1 MKFYI
6 SINGVLRNLIDRIDY
21 IYNAYY
27 INSEKDESD
36 NFLYEIAYPIKNNNL
51 INYFKFHTK
60 EEFDQFLYI
69 DFALNIFGHANAS
82 YSNIFVDLNKFMY
95 ENKDDNFTIIGIDEF
110 GKAIP
115 ATLFFLSKYGFSGKN
130 IKFIKTQDI
139 KKEWKN
145 CDIWIT
151 DDENVIKLCPKNKK
165 VIKFNTIYNQYFT
178 YLIEID
184 NLTQIN
190 NLIQIKND

>member
-60 EEFDQFLYI
+60 EEFDQFL
-69 DFALNIFGHANAS
+69 
-82 YSNIFVDLNKFMY
+82 LNK
-95 ENKDDNFTIIGIDEF
+95 NKMIIDAFSTKTRTF
-110 GKAIP
+110 GSIAAYKIR
-115 ATLFFLSKYGFSGKN
+115 
-130 IKFIKTQDI
+130 
-139 KKEWKN
+139 
-145 CDIWIT
+145 
-151 DDENVIKLCPKNKK
+151 
-165 VIKFNTIYNQYFT
+165 
-178 YLIEID
+178 
-184 NLTQIN
+184 IN
-190 NLIQIKND
+190 NIECLDCNRCACKRCC